1 MGIRFFF
8 PLPKSITDCPLG
20 PGTDFTGLSFVTKAG
35 KIFLRR
41 LNVLPARLLP
51 LFKIELVVKLSPL
64 PWPGVQE
71 GMKLT
76 VDDPATNKLADLID
90 PP

>member
-1 MGIRFFF
+1 M
-8 PLPKSITDCPLG
+8 
-20 PGTDFTGLSFVTKAG
+20 TKAG

-51 LFKIELVVKLSPL
+51 LFKIELVVVVATTVARS
-64 PWPGVQE
+64 QEE

-76 VDDPATNKLADLID
+76 VDDPAPKQHLRGQVLPNSDTHKRSGGQSS
-90 PP
+90 

>member
-1 MGIRFFF
+1 M
-8 PLPKSITDCPLG
+8 
-20 PGTDFTGLSFVTKAG
+20 TKAG

-64 PWPGVQE
+64 PWPGV
-71 GMKLT
+71 KK
-76 VDDPATNKLADLID
+76 A
-90 PP
+90 